1 VILSIIIV
9 NYNVKYFLEQCLCS
23 VEKAIANDVQLI
35 DRTEIFVVD
44 NHSTDGSL
52 EYLQYKF
59 RAVRFLVN
67 SENVGFAK
75 ANNQALALATG
86 LYILFLN
93 PDTII
98 AEDTIAVCLSTMKTH
113 SNIGATGVRMIDGSG
128 SFLKESK
135 RGFPSTW
142 TSFYKL
148 SGLAALFP
156 HSRLFASYYL
166 GHLKENENSNVNI
179 LSGAF
184 MLIRKEAL
192 DKTGGF
198 DEQFFM
204 YAEDIDLSYRITQAR
219 YENYYVADTS
229 IIHFKGESTKKDMKY
244 VRQFYKA
251 MNQFMRKHIRSSIA
265 FTYLIQMAVWSR
277 SKIAA
282 LSNLR
287 PVKKKTAVI
296 AESFLIGDKKNIE
309 LLKQSLPTSSRIIV
323 DTSDKANEI
332 IFCEGP
338 ELSFKEI
345 IHQMQEGTEKKLFYK
360 IHAGNSHSIVGSD
373 SKNENG
379 ESIPL

>member
-23 VEKAIANDVQLI
+23 VEKAIAYDVQLI
-35 DRTEIFVVD
+35 DSTEIWVVD
-44 NHSTDGSL
+44 NHSSDGSF

-59 RAVRFLVN
+59 HGVRFLVN
-67 SENVGFAK
+67 NENTGFAK

-86 LYILFLN
+86 KYILFLN

-98 AEDTIAVCLSTMKTH
+98 AEDTISICLSTMKTH
-113 SNIGATGVRMIDGSG
+113 RNIGAAGVRMIDGGG

-135 RGFPSTW
+135 RGFPSMW
-142 TSFYKL
+142 TSFCKL
-148 SGLAALFP
+148 SGLTALFP
-156 HSRLFASYYL
+156 HSKLFASYYL
-166 GHLKENENSNVNI
+166 GHLKENENSKVNV

-198 DEQFFM
+198 DERFFM
-204 YAEDIDLSYRITQAR
+204 YAEDIDLSFRITQAG
-219 YENYYVADTS
+219 YENYYIADTS
-229 IIHFKGESTKKDMKY
+229 IIHFKGESTKKNLKY
-244 VRQFYKA
+244 VKQFYKA
-251 MNQFMRKHIRSSIA
+251 MNQFMHKHINPSTP
-265 FTYLIQMAVWSR
+265 FTYLMQMAVWSR

-282 LSNLR
+282 VSYLK

-296 AESFLIGDKKNIE
+296 SESFLAGDKKNIE
-309 LLKQSLPTSSRIIV
+309 LLKQSLPASSRIIV
-323 DTSDKANEI
+323 DTIDKANEI

-338 ELSFKEI
+338 GLSFKQI
-345 IHQMQEGTEKKLFYK
+345 IRQIQEGTAKKLLYK

-379 ESIPL
+379 ETIPL